1 MAKLKKVDQQLA
13 AIQLIK
19 TKGISAGG
27 ADLTGYINK
36 KVYNNQKQLEE
47 IPFYSSVN
55 ILEQSQIYG
64 DKSLVKY
71 TSNDPILQQQVA
83 LVNVQSEINTLR
95 SEIYALKESL
105 K

>member
-1 MAKLKKVDQQLA
+1 MSKLKRVDQQLA

-19 TKGISAGG
+19 TQGITTGG

-36 KVYNNQKQLEE
+36 KVYTNQKQLEE
-47 IPFYSSVN
+47 ISFYSSVN
-55 ILEQSQIYG
+55 IIEQSQIYG